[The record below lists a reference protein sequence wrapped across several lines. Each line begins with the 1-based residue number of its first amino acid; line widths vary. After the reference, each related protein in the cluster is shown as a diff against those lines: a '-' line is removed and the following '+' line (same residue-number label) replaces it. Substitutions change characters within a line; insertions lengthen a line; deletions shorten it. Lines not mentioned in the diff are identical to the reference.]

1 MQVLLLGESAAS
13 ARYLTGTCARA
24 GIGVSHIEARESL
37 VRLDEGWDV
46 VLFSDYPARQLGAAA
61 AATIVQRVNA
71 GAGLV
76 MIGGWASFSGKGDG
90 YRGTAIAQ
98 LLPVTC
104 AEGDDRRNVPSGLWL
119 EALQPAH
126 PMLCDLDLAAP
137 PVLCGYNAVTLAEG
151 ATLLAQGRLVAFRD
165 GTPQTG
171 GAVPLLAVRQAGAGR
186 ALAYASDLVPH
197 WCGGIVDWGAERVTL
212 PGGAEVGLDYCTFL
226 LNMLHWASGEKTA
239 EKPGRSV

>member
-1 MQVLLLGESAAS
+1 VPFENAKEERMQVLLLGESATS

-24 GIGVSHIEARESL
+24 GIGVRHIEAREPL
-37 VRLDEGWDV
+37 ARLDQEWDV
-46 VLFSDYPARQLGAAA
+46 VLFSDYPARQLGTAAA
-61 AATIVQRVNA
+61 AAIVRRVND

-76 MIGGWASFSGKGDG
+76 MVGGWASFSGKGDG
-90 YRGTAIAQ
+90 YRGTALAAV
-98 LLPVTC
+98 LPVAC

-126 PMLCDLDLAAP
+126 PVLQRLDLAAP

-151 ATLLAQGRLVAFRD
+151 TTLLAQGRLVEFRD
-165 GTPQTG
+165 GTPQPG

-197 WCGGIVDWGAERVTL
+197 WCGGLVDWGAERVTL
-212 PGGAEVGLDYCTFL
+212 PGGAEVGADYCTFL
-226 LNMLHWASGEKTA
+226 LNMLRWASH
-239 EKPGRSV
+239 